1 MVTFS
6 EHTVKLPDGIELC
19 YTDSQAP
26 PSSSYTTLVVLHGSA
41 FTGDGFIPLHKYAHQ
56 NNLRVIALNRRDY
69 RGSTKYTDAELEDLN
84 AGRKVFQDRLAI
96 QLAWFL
102 EHLINE
108 EGTPKVSP
116 DHKAGGL
123 ILVAWSFGNAT
134 MLSLFADPTTIPKAL
149 YETIEPHLLSV
160 VLYEPAYP
168 ALGYPEP
175 PDERFYKPFADPDY
189 AAGDAFYSNIQH
201 WSSSYYAH
209 PDIAS
214 GKASGI
220 SYAKRTEK
228 CTVSSWTDEERERY
242 FDSVAA
248 VRSEFPACVLLF
260 LRI

>member
-1 MVTFS
+1 MTTFT
-6 EHTVKLPDGIELC
+6 EHTVKLPDGIELY

-26 PSSSYTTLVVLHGSA
+26 SSSSYTTLVVLHGSA
-41 FTGDGFIPLHKYAHQ
+41 FTGDGFVPLHEHARQH
-56 NNLRVIALNRRDY
+56 NLRVITLNRRDY
-69 RGSTKYTDAELEDLN
+69 RGSTKYTNAELEDLKG
-84 AGRKVFQDRLAI
+84 GRKIFQDRLAM

-102 EHLINE
+102 EHLINH
-108 EGTPKVSP
+108 EGISKVSW
-116 DHKAGGL
+116 KCKSGGL

-134 MLSLFADPTTIPKAL
+134 MLSLFSDPIVIPNAL
-149 YETIEPHLLSV
+149 YETIEPYLLSV

-168 ALGYPEP
+168 ALGYAEP

-189 AAGDAFYSNIQH
+189 PAGDPFYSNIQH
-201 WSSSYYAH
+201 WSSSYYTH

-228 CTVSSWTDEERERY
+228 CTVSSWTEEEKKRY
-242 FDSVAA
+242 FDQMAA

-260 LRI
+260 MRI